1 MSPAEASINTL
12 YEALGTPLG
21 IVVNTSDPEKLRQK
35 LYRLRDAADDPMLKD
50 LSIVISP
57 TMPGSQVWIVKR
69 RHSESGS

>member
-1 MSPAEASINTL
+1 MSEASINTL

-21 IVVNTSDPEKLRQK
+21 IVVQTDNPEKLRQK
-35 LYRLRDAADDPMLKD
+35 LYRLRETCDDPMLKE

-69 RHSESGS
+69 KA